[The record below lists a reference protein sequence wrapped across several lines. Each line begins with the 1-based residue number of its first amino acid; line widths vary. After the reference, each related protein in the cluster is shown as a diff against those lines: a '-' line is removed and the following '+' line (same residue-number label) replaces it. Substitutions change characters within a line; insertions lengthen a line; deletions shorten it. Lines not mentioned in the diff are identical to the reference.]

1 MPDDTT
7 VVEEAPR
14 PKVAG
19 MVRAEWR
26 ELGRLG
32 RTALVALVLLAVVLV
47 GLAMSIPP
55 LVTHYLLE
63 AERDSLVRAVQ
74 DLTAAGL
81 IPQEADLVDLEALV
95 QDIDT
100 RLPGREIVRVKIWT
114 PDGTVVY
121 SDAGVLIGNT
131 YPLSEAA
138 IAAFRGEAQFSIPDL
153 GHPENVAERGLGD
166 LVEFYVPV
174 DDLTGDHILVYEVY
188 ERPGHLLHTVN
199 DIRRYVLVSV
209 TVGVGLLGVLL
220 AILFF
225 QNGVRTMRRQR
236 ETERALGDLIRI
248 QDEERTRI
256 VGALHDEIGQPLYRI
271 LFGIEDCRAR
281 VEPGS
286 PVDAELAGVG
296 ALARQVDSRLRS
308 ELRLLNAGLGT
319 DLDLATCLRE
329 LATVTEGEAGLR
341 VGLETTGDLSL
352 PPVNRAALLRAA
364 QEGIINVRKHACARE
379 VMIKAT
385 RSGDTIELEI
395 VDDGVGIDGQ
405 RGVGIVT
412 TTERLESI
420 GGGLR
425 VRRRRSGGTVF
436 RAWVPAVGRGTD
448 S

>member
-7 VVEEAPR
+7 AVGLSR

-19 MVRAEWR
+19 VVRAEWLD
-26 ELGRLG
+26 LGRLG

-47 GLAMSIPP
+47 ALAVTIPR
-55 LVTHYLLE
+55 LVKQYLLE

-74 DLTAAGL
+74 DLTAVGL
-81 IPQEADLVDLEALV
+81 IPQEANLVDLEALV

-114 PDGTVVY
+114 PDGTVVF
-121 SDAGVLIGNT
+121 SDAGVLVGNT
-131 YPLSEAA
+131 YPLSEAVS
-138 IAAFRGEAQFSIPDL
+138 AAFQGEAQFRTPDL
-153 GHPENVAERGLGD
+153 DQPENVAERGLGD
-166 LVEFYVPV
+166 LIEFYVPV
-174 DDLTGDHILVYEVY
+174 DDLRGDHILVYEVY
-188 ERPGHLLHTVN
+188 ERPGPLLHTVN

-209 TVGVGLLGVLL
+209 TVGVGLLGALL

-225 QNGVRTMRRQR
+225 RHGVRTMRRQR

-286 PVDAELAGVG
+286 PVDTELAGVG
-296 ALARQVDSRLRS
+296 ALARQVDARLRS
-308 ELRLLNAGLGT
+308 ELRFLNAGLGA
-319 DLDLATCLRE
+319 DLDLVTCLRE
-329 LATVTEGEAGLR
+329 LAAVTEGEAGLR
-341 VGLETTGDLSL
+341 VGLETGGDLSL
-352 PPVNRAALLRAA
+352 PPVNQAALLRAA
-364 QEGIINVRKHACARE
+364 QEGIINVRKHAFAHE

-395 VDDGVGIDGQ
+395 VDDGVGIEGQ

-412 TTERLESI
+412 TSERLESI

-436 RAWVPAVGRGTD
+436 QAWVPAIGQERD
-448 S
+448 L